1 MFRPSNWAVLTH
13 FFHSVPGEAG
23 RNLVQRYFEAE
34 HSTTA
39 IIHPRTELA
48 YVTPDR
54 RDRRLIPHGTSN
66 SSRRGLRRIPLRS
79 TAPAPSLRPSYG
91 STFGQAIPARH
102 PYTGSTP
109 LNNRAPPVPL
119 SSGTFTNV
127 GRNST
132 NYPSYRHG
140 SFPFWH

>member
-1 MFRPSNWAVLTH
+1 MFRPSSWTVLTN

-54 RDRRLIPHGTSN
+54 RDRRSIPHGASN
-66 SSRRGLRRIPLRS
+66 VSRRGLGRIPLRS
-79 TAPAPSLRPSYG
+79 TAPAQSLRPCYG
-91 STFGQAIPARH
+91 SSFGQTMPAHH
-102 PYTGSTP
+102 PYTGFTS

-119 SSGTFTNV
+119 SNGTLMNA
-127 GRNST
+127 GGNSAT
-132 NYPSYRHG
+132 YPSHRHR

>member
-127 GRNST
+127 GRDST